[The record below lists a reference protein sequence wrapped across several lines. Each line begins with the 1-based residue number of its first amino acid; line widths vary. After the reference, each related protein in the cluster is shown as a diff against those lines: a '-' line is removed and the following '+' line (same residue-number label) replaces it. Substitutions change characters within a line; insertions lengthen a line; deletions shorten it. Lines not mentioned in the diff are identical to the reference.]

1 MILSVSAMQAGEC
14 LYAKTPT
21 AEYWMIL
28 MGHQIASVY
37 RRGNGGEVKS
47 LGDRKLSNQVVQG
60 EPFQMFD
67 RNNDPVSVIQVVE
80 CKKVRSDTIPFER
93 G

>member
-1 MILSVSAMQAGEC
+1 MTLSVSGMQAGDC
-14 LYAKTPT
+14 LYVKTPT

-28 MGHQIASVY
+28 MGNMIASVH
-37 RRGNGGEVKS
+37 RRGNGAELKS
-47 LGDRKLSNQVVQG
+47 LGNRKMSNQITQG

-67 RNNDPVSVIQVVE
+67 QNNDPVSVIQVVE
-80 CKKVRSDTIPFER
+80 CKRVQSDTIPFER